1 MAMKLT
7 FTQKIYLG
15 FFLLL
20 IGSMSIGLYAIYQL
34 YLVNQNVQTL
44 VSRDLPP
51 QQILKNLHETFLAQ
65 SRIVKEPNTIKDP
78 KLNGQFNEMAK
89 TFQAELANLRGTL
102 SSPQATSIMQR
113 LATLHQEFT
122 QSYNTQSLD
131 RGKAFILTQFIQDEI
146 ENLKTVQEKD
156 LLENQMLVQ
165 VRKAK
170 ETTLMLL
177 LILIFGG
184 LVVLFT
190 VTTFV
195 RKPLRQLREVIK
207 GIARGSSVK
216 PLPAVADDEI
226 GAIVSAFNQLTWKL
240 QRTDHLKEDFI
251 SNLSHELRTP
261 LTSLQEATNLM
272 LEEVSGSLNERQRQL
287 ILIIQEDAK
296 KLLRLTTDLL
306 DLSRM
311 RGGMLPLQLAPYDLE
326 DLARQALEE
335 IRPLA
340 MKRDLHLE
348 MWTEHKVG
356 PIPMDA
362 VRIRQVVINLLSNAI
377 KFTSQAGK
385 ISLTIKKVSA
395 KEVQLSITDTGCG
408 VSKDNLEKIFD
419 RFYTGGGFGL
429 GLPISRQIIL
439 AHGGKMWVESEPGK
453 GSVFSFTLPLRE
465 DKLKEKDM
473 VTTSTAAIP
482 ENPLSTH
489 PSKLSE

>member
-1 MAMKLT
+1 MKLT

-20 IGSMSIGLYAIYQL
+20 IGSMSIGSYAIYQL
-34 YLVNQNVQTL
+34 YLINQSVHTL
-44 VSRDLPP
+44 VSRNLPP
-51 QQILKNLHETFLAQ
+51 QQILTHLQETFLAQ
-65 SRIVKEPNTIKDP
+65 SRIEQESDINKDP
-78 KLNGQFNEMAK
+78 KLKEQFNERAK
-89 TFQAELANLRGTL
+89 TFQTLLSNLKGT
-102 SSPQATSIMQR
+102 SVSPQATSIMQR

-122 QSYNTQSLD
+122 QSYNTQALD
-131 RGKAFILTQFIQDEI
+131 RGKAYILTQFIKDEI

-165 VRKAK
+165 VTQAK
-170 ETTLMLL
+170 GTTLVLL
-177 LILIFGG
+177 LLLIFGG
-184 LVVLFT
+184 LVILFT

-207 GIARGSSVK
+207 GIARGGSVK
-216 PLPAVADDEI
+216 PLPAIADDEI

-311 RGGMLPLQLAPYDLE
+311 RGGMLPLQLAPYSLE

-348 MWTEHKVG
+348 MWTEYKVG
-356 PIPMDA
+356 SILMDA
-362 VRIRQVVINLLSNAI
+362 VRIRQVIINLLSNAI
-377 KFTSQAGK
+377 KFTPQAGK
-385 ISLTIKKVSA
+385 ISLTIKRVSA
-395 KEVQLSITDTGCG
+395 KEVQISIADSGCG
-408 VSKDNLEKIFD
+408 VSKDNLDKIFD

-429 GLPISRQIIL
+429 GLPISKQIIL
-439 AHGGKMWVESEPGK
+439 AHGGKMWVESELGK
-453 GSVFSFTLPLRE
+453 GSVFSFTLSLRE

-473 VTTSTAAIP
+473 ATTSTTVSS

-489 PSKLSE
+489 PPV

>member
-1 MAMKLT
+1 
-7 FTQKIYLG
+7 
-15 FFLLL
+15 
-20 IGSMSIGLYAIYQL
+20 
-34 YLVNQNVQTL
+34 
-44 VSRDLPP
+44 
-51 QQILKNLHETFLAQ
+51 
-65 SRIVKEPNTIKDP
+65 
-78 KLNGQFNEMAK
+78 
-89 TFQAELANLRGTL
+89 
-102 SSPQATSIMQR
+102 R

-131 RGKAFILTQFIQDEI
+131 RGKAYILTQFIKDEI

-165 VRKAK
+165 VTQAK
-170 ETTLMLL
+170 GTTLMLL
-177 LILIFGG
+177 LLLIFGG
-184 LVVLFT
+184 LVILFT

-207 GIARGSSVK
+207 GIARGGSVK
-216 PLPAVADDEI
+216 PLPAIADDEI

-311 RGGMLPLQLAPYDLE
+311 RGGMLPLQLAPYSLE

-356 PIPMDA
+356 SILMDA
-362 VRIRQVVINLLSNAI
+362 VRIRQVIINLLSNAI
-377 KFTSQAGK
+377 KFTPQAGK
-385 ISLTIKKVSA
+385 ISLTIKRVSA
-395 KEVQLSITDTGCG
+395 KEVQISIADSGCG
-408 VSKDNLEKIFD
+408 VSKDNLDKIFD

-439 AHGGKMWVESEPGK
+439 AHGGKMWVESELGK
-453 GSVFSFTLPLRE
+453 GSVFSFTLSLRE

-473 VTTSTAAIP
+473 VTTSTAVSS

-489 PSKLSE
+489 PPV

>member
-1 MAMKLT
+1 MKLT
-7 FTQKIYLG
+7 FTKKIYLG
-15 FFLLL
+15 FSLLL

-34 YLVNQNVQTL
+34 YLVNQSVQTL

-51 QQILKNLHETFLAQ
+51 QQVLINLQETFLAQ
-65 SRIVKEPNTIKDP
+65 SRIVKEPNVNNKDP
-78 KLNGQFNEMAK
+78 KLNEQFNELAK
-89 TFQAELANLRGTL
+89 TFQSELADLEGTL
-102 SSPQATSIMQR
+102 PSVQAAGILKR

-122 QSYNTQSLD
+122 QSYHAQVMD
-131 RGKAFILTQFIQDEI
+131 RGKAFILTRFILDEI
-146 ENLKTVQEKD
+146 ENLKTIQEKD
-156 LLENQMLVQ
+156 LLENHMLVQ
-165 VRKAK
+165 VKKAR
-170 ETTLMLL
+170 ENTTMLLFL
-177 LILIFGG
+177 LILGG
-184 LVVLFT
+184 LVILFT

-195 RKPLRQLREVIK
+195 RKPLRQLRQVIK
-207 GIARGSSVK
+207 GIARGNSVK
-216 PLPAVADDEI
+216 PLPAVSDDEI

-311 RGGMLPLQLAPYDLE
+311 RGGMLPLQLETHNLE

-348 MWTEHKVG
+348 MWTEHRAG
-356 PIPMDA
+356 LIPMDS

-377 KFTSQAGK
+377 KFTPQGGK
-385 ISLTIKKVSA
+385 ISLTIKKASA
-395 KEVQLSITDTGCG
+395 KEIQVSITDTGHG
-408 VSKDNLEKIFD
+408 ISKDNLEKIFD

-439 AHGGKMWVESEPGK
+439 AHGGKMWVESELVK
-453 GSVFSFTLPLRE
+453 GSTFSFTLPLRE

-473 VTTSTAAIP
+473 VATAAIP
-482 ENPLSTH
+482 ENPLSTNP
-489 PSKLSE
+489 PS